1 MDRNQQCR
9 KALTAN
15 EMKMKN
21 SLFWGI
27 DEYRVGES
35 LPCRDDEMRRL
46 WVMLDSNSANI
57 LRSAPK
63 TGKTSLVNV
72 ATAPEYLEKRNA
84 VAVRFNIPKFH
95 FGDKVLEK
103 QLVAIINTMCDKP
116 TYLDLAFEDDGS
128 LWYAAKKLQANYK
141 DRKNFYFI
149 FDNFDNYFTYGEAA
163 RREFAA
169 SLARLANGEVP
180 NKVSDKLQEIM
191 MGESDIPLPQ
201 DGMMLLIE
209 PPKVSL
215 LFVVD
220 NSSYP
225 LLSQLCDY
233 IPNIFKNTLE
243 LQPFDVES
251 AKIAVPLIAN
261 EPHDDL
267 PAIAVEQT
275 AVEYIVSHFAASGGI
290 VNPGLLRNAVL
301 YIRREAKGFDTL
313 TLPMV
318 EISEYFKVSY
328 YDEAMSGIADDT
340 RRNALLSFA
349 VGEMVVDG
357 ESQPL
362 PAYRGKAI
370 SQYNVVDDDLD
381 FMESHYVF
389 KSKITDDGRV
399 FYQPFSGDIFGR
411 LKSMECGRL
420 VRPTANLRNANQ
432 SAYQSQAKPPVLHRP
447 AALISNET
455 TGRDA
460 HTPRNR
466 VMMAAF
472 AAVVLGCLA
481 TVLLAFSLKGDAE
494 RNANAAKSNMIS
506 AFAFQKL
513 ESDPTFSLRLAQRA
527 IKLDSCNTQAYSA
540 LLNSFYNT
548 DIFYNISGN
557 IEGHVIKAEISDNG
571 EYVMTY
577 IKDAANERFAAR
589 ILYENGDVLAEIP
602 HHSEITSITMSPD
615 YKKILTTSYDSTA
628 RVFDLRGRL
637 LSEIRGHK
645 AIIWTADF
653 APDGKTILTAGN
665 DFNVMVWDSL
675 GNEIS
680 TLRGHD
686 FDVYCAKFSPDGT
699 RIISSSGDNTARLWS
714 IDGKECKVLTIRE
727 NANFSVSLVNQAVFS
742 PDGKYILLA
751 ANDYRN
757 KNHRARLWDL
767 DGNELITFSGH
778 DDWINSVGFS
788 ADGKH
793 IITSSRDK
801 IVRVFALSGALEKE
815 LKGHSS
821 NVWSASFKPD
831 NQTIVTVGDDHTIRT
846 WSIGKRFETYEKAKN
861 VSFAGFSPNGLNI
874 IVVQDSTAQSW
885 NLTGDVVATFAGHH
899 ANILTSRFSPDGT
912 MVLTACK
919 DGTARLWKSDGT
931 LQNAYNEHKA
941 TANDAI
947 FTCDGGNV
955 ITISD
960 DSTAIIHNLETNA
973 TTVIRGKYGIT
984 AVCPSPEPN
993 VFAIGDAK
1001 GDVSVCDISGNV
1013 LRTFH
1018 GHDDRVNSVAFS
1030 LDGKYIVSSS
1040 SDETAVLWDNLGQ
1053 RQYTF
1058 RGYEN
1063 KVNSAVFSPD
1073 GKYILTTSD
1082 DGFAR
1087 LWTTDGKDIMDFQH
1101 DGMVKQAV
1109 FSPDGKY
1116 MLAVFR
1122 NDTGLKTLK
1131 LRMLTPDGI
1140 TKHIDQLDLYGTVW
1154 QPDEETMKKY
1164 GIDQE

>member
-1 MDRNQQCR
+1 
-9 KALTAN
+9 
-15 EMKMKN
+15 MKMKN

-35 LPCRDDEMRRL
+35 LPCREDEMRRL
-46 WVMLDSNSANI
+46 LVMLDSNAANI

-72 ATAPEYLEKRNA
+72 ATAPENLDKRNA
-84 VAVRFNIPKFH
+84 VAVRFDIPKFH

-103 QLVAIINTMCDKP
+103 QLVAIINKMCDKP

-141 DRKNFYFI
+141 DKKNFYFI

-191 MGESDIPLPQ
+191 LGESDIPLPQ

-233 IPNIFKNTLE
+233 IPNIFRNTLE
-243 LQPFDVES
+243 LLPFDVES

-261 EPHDDL
+261 EPHDNL
-267 PAIAVEQT
+267 PPMAIEPT

-301 YIRREAKGFDTL
+301 YIRQEAKGFDTL

-328 YDEAMSGIADDT
+328 YDEAMSGIADDA

-349 VGEMVVDG
+349 VGEMVVEG

-370 SQYNVVDDDLD
+370 AQYGVGDDDLD

-399 FYQPFSGDIFGR
+399 YYQPFSGDIFGR
-411 LKSMECGRL
+411 LKVGVVGVQASL
-420 VRPTANLRNANQ
+420 PAKQ
-432 SAYQSQAKPPVLHRP
+432 SSSPAKQSSLPATTQNTSHKPKI
-447 AALISNET
+447 AALISAPNTEIRQAGKET
-455 TGRDA
+455 R
-460 HTPRNR
+460 TPRNR
-466 VMMAAF
+466 VMMAAL
-472 AAVVLGCLA
+472 VVVMLVSLA

-494 RNANAAKSNMIS
+494 RNANTAKSNMLS

-527 IKLDSCNTQAYSA
+527 IMLDSCNTQAYSA

-557 IEGHVIKAEISDNG
+557 MEGNVIKAEISDNG
-571 EYVMTY
+571 AYVMTY
-577 IKDAANERFAAR
+577 VKDDLNDRYAAR
-589 ILYENGDVLAEIP
+589 ILYENGDVLVEIP
-602 HHSEITSITMSPD
+602 HKYELTSISMSPD
-615 YKKILTTSYDSTA
+615 YKKILTTSYDSIA
-628 RVFDLRGRL
+628 RIFDLRGRL
-637 LSEIRGHK
+637 ISEIRGHK
-645 AIIWTADF
+645 AIIWTAAF
-653 APDGKTILTAGN
+653 APDSKGILTAGS
-665 DFNVMVWDSL
+665 DCNVMVWDSV
-675 GNEIS
+675 GNCIS

-686 FDVYCAKFSPDGT
+686 FDVYCAKYSPDGNK
-699 RIISSSGDNTARLWS
+699 IISACGDNTLRLWS
-714 IDGKECKVLTIRE
+714 IDGKDCKVLSVNE
-727 NANFSVSLVNQAVFS
+727 NTQFSMSMVSQAVFS
-742 PDGKYILLA
+742 PDGKCILVA
-751 ANDYRN
+751 ANDFRN

-767 DGNELITFSGH
+767 DGNELMTFGGH
-778 DDWINSVGFS
+778 DEWINSVRFS
-788 ADGKH
+788 SDGKH
-793 IITSSRDK
+793 IITSCRDK
-801 IVRVFALSGALEKE
+801 IVRVFAFSGALEKE
-815 LKGHSS
+815 LKGHNS
-821 NVWSASFKPD
+821 NVWSASYKPD

-846 WSIGKRFETYEKAKN
+846 WSIGKRFETYDKAVN
-861 VSFAGFSPNGLNI
+861 VSFAEFSPNGLNI
-874 IVVQDSTAQSW
+874 MVVQDSTAQSW

-899 ANILTSRFSPDGT
+899 GNIITSRFSPDGS

-919 DGTARLWKSDGT
+919 DGSSCLWKADGT
-931 LQNAYNEHKA
+931 LLQSFDKHNGSV
-941 TANDAI
+941 NDAI
-947 FTCDGGNV
+947 FTCDGKV
-955 ITISD
+955 AVTISN
-960 DSTAIIHNLETNA
+960 DSIAAIHDLETNA
-973 TTVIRGKYGIT
+973 VTKIRGAAAIT
-984 AVCPSPEPN
+984 AACQSPEPN

-1001 GDVSVCDISGNV
+1001 GDVSVCDVSGKV

-1018 GHDDRVNSVAFS
+1018 GHDARVNSVAFS
-1030 LDGKYIVSSS
+1030 YDGKYVVSTS
-1040 SDETAVLWDNLGQ
+1040 SDETAVLWDILGQ

-1082 DGFAR
+1082 DGYAR
-1087 LWTTDGKDIMDFQH
+1087 LWTIDGKDIMDFQH

-1122 NDTGLKTLK
+1122 SESGVKTLK
-1131 LRMLTPDGI
+1131 LRMLNPDGI

-1154 QPDEETMKKY
+1154 QPDEATMKKY
-1164 GIDQE
+1164 GIEQE

>member
-1 MDRNQQCR
+1 LNYE
-9 KALTAN
+9 N

-21 SLFWGI
+21 SLFFGF
-27 DEYRVGES
+27 DEYKAGES
-35 LPCRDDEMRRL
+35 LPCRDYDMRRL
-46 WVMLDSNSANI
+46 LVMLDSNSANI

-72 ATAPEYLEKRNA
+72 ATAPECLDERNA

-116 TYLDLAFEDDGS
+116 TYIDLAFEDDGS

-201 DGMMLLIE
+201 DGTMLLIE

-251 AKIAVPLIAN
+251 AKIAVPLIAS

-267 PAIAVEQT
+267 PPIAVEPA

-290 VNPGLLRNAVL
+290 VNPGLLRNAIL
-301 YIRREAKGFDTL
+301 YIRQENKGVDNL

-318 EISEYFKVSY
+318 ETSGYFKVSY
-328 YDEAMSGIADDT
+328 FDEAMDSFANDS
-340 RRNALLSFA
+340 RRNSILEF
-349 VGEMVVDG
+349 VKGEMVVEG

-362 PAYRGKAI
+362 PAYRGKAL
-370 SQYNVVDDDLD
+370 SKYGVGEDDLD
-381 FMESHYVF
+381 FMVEHYIF
-389 KSKITDDGRV
+389 NSKITDDGRI
-399 FYQPFSGDIFGR
+399 YYLPFNGDIFGR
-411 LKSMECGRL
+411 LKGVECGRL
-420 VRPTANLRNANQ
+420 VRQTIIQSQVPQARPLANFAIQPKPQGVSTA
-432 SAYQSQAKPPVLHRP
+432 SQSQAKPPALHGTSSR
-447 AALISNET
+447 A
-455 TGRDA
+455 
-460 HTPRNR
+460 
-466 VMMAAF
+466 MMAAF
-472 AAVVLGCLA
+472 AVVTLLSLA

-494 RNANAAKSNMIS
+494 RNANAAKSNMLS

-513 ESDPTFSLRLAQRA
+513 ESDPTFSLRLAQEA
-527 IKLDSCNTQAYSA
+527 VSLDSCNMQAYSA

-548 DIFYNISGN
+548 DIFYNISARIDGN
-557 IEGHVIKAEISDNG
+557 IVKAEVSDNG
-571 EYVMTY
+571 GYIMTY
-577 IKDAANERFAAR
+577 VKDEINERYAAR
-589 ILYENGDVLAEIP
+589 IMYENGDLLVEIP
-602 HHSEITSITMSPD
+602 HKHEITSITMSSD
-615 YKKILTTSYDSTA
+615 YQKILTTSDDSTA
-628 RVFDLRGRL
+628 RVFDLNGHEL
-637 LSEIRGHK
+637 LALRGHK

-653 APDGKTILTAGN
+653 STDGKKILTAGS

-680 TLRGHD
+680 TLQGHD

-699 RIISSSGDNTARLWS
+699 KILSSSGDNTARLWS
-714 IDGKECKVLTIRE
+714 IEGKECKVLSIRE
-727 NANFSVSLVNQAVFS
+727 DADFSKSLVNQAVFS

-751 ANDYRN
+751 ANDYLN

-767 DGNELITFSGH
+767 DGNELITFNGH
-778 DDWINSVGFS
+778 EDWINSVGFS
-788 ADGKH
+788 SDGEH
-793 IITSSRDK
+793 VITSSRDK

-815 LKGHSS
+815 LKGHNS
-821 NVWSASFKPD
+821 NVWSASYKPD
-831 NQTIVTVGDDHTIRT
+831 NQTIVTVSDDHTIRT

-919 DGTARLWKSDGT
+919 DGTACLWKADGT
-931 LQNAYNEHKA
+931 LVNAYNEHKA

-947 FTCDGGNV
+947 FTCDGMYV

-960 DSTAIIHNLETNA
+960 DSTAIIHNLATNA
-973 TTVIRGKYGIT
+973 VNVIRENNGIT

-993 VFAIGDAK
+993 VFAIGDAN
-1001 GDVSVCDISGNV
+1001 GDVSVCDVSGQV

-1018 GHDDRVNSVAFS
+1018 GHDARVNSVAFS
-1030 LDGKYIVSSS
+1030 YDGKYIVSSS

-1063 KVNSAVFSPD
+1063 KVNFAVFSPD

-1082 DGFAR
+1082 DGYAR

-1122 NDTGLKTLK
+1122 SDTGLKTLK

-1164 GIDQE
+1164 GIEKE

>member
-1 MDRNQQCR
+1 
-9 KALTAN
+9 
-15 EMKMKN
+15 MKMKN

-420 VRPTANLRNANQ
+420 VRPTANLRNASQ
-432 SAYQSQAKPPVLHRP
+432 SANQSQAKPPALHRP

-460 HTPRNR
+460 RTPRNR

-699 RIISSSGDNTARLWS
+699 QIISSSGDNTARLWL

-919 DGTARLWKSDGT
+919 DGSARLWKSDGT
-931 LQNAYNEHKA
+931 LQTAYNEHKA

-1001 GDVSVCDISGNV
+1001 GDVSVCDISGKV

-1018 GHDDRVNSVAFS
+1018 GHDARVNSVAFS

-1082 DGFAR
+1082 DGNAN
-1087 LWTTDGKDIMDFQH
+1087 LWAMDGRDIMSFKH
-1101 DGMVKQAV
+1101 DGMVKDAV

-1116 MLAVFR
+1116 MLSVFR
-1122 NDTGLKTLK
+1122 NDAGLKTLK

>member
-1 MDRNQQCR
+1 MLLCE
-9 KALTAN
+9 N

-420 VRPTANLRNANQ
+420 VRPTANLRNASQ
-432 SAYQSQAKPPVLHRP
+432 SANQSQAKPPALHRP

-460 HTPRNR
+460 RTPRNR

-699 RIISSSGDNTARLWS
+699 QIISSSGDNTARLWL

-919 DGTARLWKSDGT
+919 DGSARLWKSDGT
-931 LQNAYNEHKA
+931 LQTAYNEHKA

-1001 GDVSVCDISGNV
+1001 GDVSVCDISGKV

-1018 GHDDRVNSVAFS
+1018 GHDARVNSVAFS

-1082 DGFAR
+1082 DGNAN
-1087 LWTTDGKDIMDFQH
+1087 LWAMDGRDIMSFKH
-1101 DGMVKQAV
+1101 DGMVKDAV

-1116 MLAVFR
+1116 MLSVFR
-1122 NDTGLKTLK
+1122 NDAGLKTLK